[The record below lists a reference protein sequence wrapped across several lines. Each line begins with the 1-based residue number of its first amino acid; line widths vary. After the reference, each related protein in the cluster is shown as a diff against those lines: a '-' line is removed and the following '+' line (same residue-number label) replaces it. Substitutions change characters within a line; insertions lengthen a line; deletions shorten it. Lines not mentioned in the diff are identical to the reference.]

1 MKKQLIIAAV
11 VATMVGSASATI
23 DFSGKY
29 EGKLGVKSGNT
40 TYAQKV
46 DLKLTGK
53 HKATT
58 VITTFDI
65 DTSSANVIK
74 VGESYIKTKIAG
86 LSVKAGLRKGL
97 HGNGLT
103 YKKSSAAEK
112 ITIGTSFSGF
122 GVSATQKSN
131 SPTVN
136 IDVKGTVG
144 PVKVKVQNITRDG
157 RVLSL
162 SGSMA
167 GFSLNLEDSELTTAY
182 SLGGSMSGISGK
194 YVSIGLKGANT
205 ATQNDGIFG
214 DITGATDVDGL
225 VVSTKLG
232 FGKITGKHYKATF
245 AATEKTT
252 NKITLSAGGVS
263 YSYANTD
270 DATAGSSTDSFS
282 AKIKFKF

>member
-1 MKKQLIIAAV
+1 MKKQLIIATV

-29 EGKLGVKSGNT
+29 EGKLGVKSGIT
-40 TYAQKV
+40 TYTQKV

-53 HKATT
+53 HKDTT

-65 DTSSANVIK
+65 DTGKDFA

-122 GVSATQKSN
+122 GVSLTQKSN

-136 IDVKGTVG
+136 LDVKGAVG

>member
-11 VATMVGSASATI
+11 AATMVGSASATI

-29 EGKLGVKSGNT
+29 EGKLGVKSGIT
-40 TYAQKV
+40 TYTQKV

-53 HKATT
+53 HKDTT

-65 DTSSANVIK
+65 DTGKDFA

-122 GVSATQKSN
+122 GVSLTQKSN

-136 IDVKGTVG
+136 LDVKGAVG
-144 PVKVKVQNITRDG
+144 PVKVKVQNITRDA

-162 SGSMA
+162 SGSVA

>member
-11 VATMVGSASATI
+11 AATMVGSASATI

-29 EGKLGVKSGNT
+29 EGKLGVKSGIT
-40 TYAQKV
+40 TYTQKV

-53 HKATT
+53 HNDTT

-65 DTSSANVIK
+65 DTGKDFV

-103 YKKSSAAEK
+103 YKKSSATEK
-112 ITIGTSFSGF
+112 VTIGTSFSGF

-167 GFSLNLEDSELTTAY
+167 GFDLNLEDSDLTTAY
-182 SLGGSMSGISGK
+182 SLSGSMGGINGQ
-194 YVSIGLKGANT
+194 YVSIGLKGTET

-214 DITGATDVDGL
+214 DITGATDVDG
-225 VVSTKLG
+225 VVISTKLG
-232 FGKITGKHYKATF
+232 FGKLTGKHYKATF

-252 NKITLSAGGVS
+252 NKITLSAGGVA

-270 DATAGSSTDSFS
+270 DATAGTSTDSFS
-282 AKIKFKF
+282 AKIKLKF